1 MKKLKLIL
9 VSCAIFLAIGTA
21 YASRCALCEYYVQ
34 YYRYNGVYMQAG
46 QLGVNYVCLDEG
58 SICTYYKPLPTSNF
72 VPCQW
77 GTYFPLY

>member
-1 MKKLKLIL
+1 
-9 VSCAIFLAIGTA
+9 
-21 YASRCALCEYYVQ
+21 
-34 YYRYNGVYMQAG
+34 MQAG